1 MGYYHFPLEK
11 RNASNFASSCKYI
24 IMSKPNN
31 PTPENGKKKVTA
43 EQNKEYREKTEKY
56 EKCIAALESGHV
68 NLYNNKI
75 KTDCTDEFA
84 VRMLFEGIPEYNR
97 VFYIEPLQSEQD
109 AYCKYYVSEFRV
121 EKEIKTA
128 DELLENIVKH
138 YDYFN
143 LENEI
148 FRNGT
153 LGNPGYK
160 EKTFEILDKLN
171 KMTKS
176 KHFLCDMIHP
186 FDSGYLLDPARVT
199 SFYDLK
205 KAHDYAKELIDSGIV
220 QLNNIPNSYLGR
232 FIERLLRLKW
242 SDFALEVINH
252 VVGNDE
258 VIDEIKKNQFIKPLL
273 SEMTDDSNAKEILK
287 LLGMTS
293 NVLTLIVEEEDYDDG
308 YGTREVERKEF
319 SDMGELRSYLITEYK
334 VPFEMASKDID
345 DLYWNDYTF
354 NVEQKENN

>member
-1 MGYYHFPLEK
+1 MAYYHFPLEK
-11 RNASNFASSCKYI
+11 RNASNFSSSCKYI
-24 IMSKPNN
+24 IMSKPNK

-43 EQNKEYREKTEKY
+43 EQNKKYKEDTIKY
-56 EKCIAALESGHV
+56 EECITTLESGYV

-75 KTDCTDEFA
+75 KADCTDEFA
-84 VRMLFEGIPEYNR
+84 VRMLFDGIPERNR
-97 VFYIEPLQSEQD
+97 IFYIEPLQSEQD

-143 LENEI
+143 LEDKI
-148 FRNGT
+148 FYNGT
-153 LGNPGYK
+153 LGNSGYK
-160 EKTFEILDKLN
+160 EKAFEILDKLN

-176 KHFLCDMIHP
+176 KHYLCDMIHP
-186 FDSGYLLDPARVT
+186 FDSGYSFDPARVT

-205 KAHDYAKELIDSGIV
+205 KTHDYAKELINTGIV
-220 QLNNIPNSYLGR
+220 QLHDTPNSYLGR

-252 VVGNDE
+252 VTGNDE
-258 VIDEIKKNQFIKPLL
+258 IINEIKKNQFIKPLL

-293 NVLTLIVEEEDYDDG
+293 NVLTLIVEEDYDDR
-308 YGTREVERKEF
+308 YSTREVERKEF

>member
-11 RNASNFASSCKYI
+11 RNASNFSSSCKYI
-24 IMSKPNN
+24 IMSKPNK
-31 PTPENGKKKVTA
+31 PTLENDKKKVTT
-43 EQNKEYREKTEKY
+43 EQNKKYKEDTIKY
-56 EKCIAALESGHV
+56 EECIAALESGHV

-84 VRMLFEGIPEYNR
+84 VRMLFNGIPER
-97 VFYIEPLQSEQD
+97 DRIFYIEPLQSEQD

-128 DELLENIVKH
+128 NELLENIVKH

-143 LENEI
+143 LEDKI
-148 FRNGT
+148 FYNGT
-153 LGNPGYK
+153 LGNSGYK
-160 EKTFEILDKLN
+160 EKAFEILDKLN

-176 KHFLCDMIHP
+176 KHYLCDMIHP
-186 FDSGYLLDPARVT
+186 FDSGYSFDPARVT
-199 SFYDLK
+199 NFYDLK
-205 KAHDYAKELIDSGIV
+205 KTHDYARELIDSGII
-220 QLNNIPNSYLGR
+220 QLNDTPNSYLGR

-242 SDFALEVINH
+242 SDFALKVINH

-258 VIDEIKKNQFIKPLL
+258 VINEIKKNQFIKPLL
-273 SEMTDDSNAKEILK
+273 SEMTDDSNVKEILK

-293 NVLTLIVEEEDYDDG
+293 NVLTLIVEEDYDDG
-308 YGTREVERKEF
+308 YSTREVERKEF

-334 VPFEMASKDID
+334 MPFEMASKNID

>member
-1 MGYYHFPLEK
+1 MGYYYFPLEK
-11 RNASNFASSCKYI
+11 RNVRDFASSCKYI
-24 IMSKPNN
+24 IMSEPNKPV
-31 PTPENGKKKVTA
+31 PENGMKRTTA
-43 EQNKEYREKTEKY
+43 EQNKKYKEDIKKY
-56 EKCIAALESGHV
+56 EECISALESGHV

-75 KTDCTDEFA
+75 RTNCTDDFA
-84 VRMLFEGIPEYNR
+84 VRMLFDGIPEYNR

-109 AYCKYYVSEFRV
+109 AYRKYYVSEFRV
-121 EKEIKTA
+121 EKEIKTT
-128 DELLENIVKH
+128 DELLENIVEH

-143 LENEI
+143 LEDKI
-148 FRNGT
+148 FYNGT

-160 EKTFEILDKLN
+160 EKAFEILDKLN

-176 KHFLCDMIHP
+176 KHYLCDMIHP
-186 FDSGYLLDPARVT
+186 FDGGYSFDPAKVT

-205 KAHDYAKELIDSGIV
+205 KAHDYAKELINTGIV
-220 QLNNIPNSYLGR
+220 QLHDISNSYLGR

-242 SDFALEVINH
+242 FDFALEVINH

-258 VIDEIKKNQFIKPLL
+258 IVNEIKKNQFIKPLL

-293 NVLTLIVEEEDYDDG
+293 NVLTLIVEEDYDDG
-308 YGTREVERKEF
+308 YSTREVKRKEF
-319 SDMGELRSYLITEYK
+319 SDTGELRSYLIIEYK
-334 VPFEMASKDID
+334 MPFEMASKDID
-345 DLYWNDYTF
+345 DLYWGDYTF

>member
-24 IMSKPNN
+24 IMSKPNK

-153 LGNPGYK
+153 LGNHGYK
-160 EKTFEILDKLN
+160 EKAFEILDKLN

-186 FDSGYLLDPARVT
+186 FDSGYSLDPARVT

-232 FIERLLRLKW
+232 FVERLLRLKW

-258 VIDEIKKNQFIKPLL
+258 VINEIKKNQFIKPLL

-293 NVLTLIVEEEDYDDG
+293 NVLTLIVEEDYDDG

>member
-1 MGYYHFPLEK
+1 MAYYHFPFEE
-11 RNASNFASSCKYI
+11 RNASNFSSSCKYI
-24 IMSKPNN
+24 IMSKPNK
-31 PTPENGKKKVTA
+31 PTHENGKKRVTA
-43 EQNKEYREKTEKY
+43 EQNKKYKEDTIKY
-56 EKCIAALESGHV
+56 EECITALESGYV

-160 EKTFEILDKLN
+160 EKAFEILDKLN
-171 KMTKS
+171 KTTKS

-186 FDSGYLLDPARVT
+186 FDSGYSLDPARVT

-205 KAHDYAKELIDSGIV
+205 KAHDYAKELIGSGIV
-220 QLNNIPNSYLGR
+220 QLNDIPNSYLGR

-258 VIDEIKKNQFIKPLL
+258 VINEIKKDQFIKPLL

-287 LLGMTS
+287 LLGMVS
-293 NVLTLIVEEEDYDDG
+293 NVLTLIVEEDYDDG
-308 YGTREVERKEF
+308 YSTREVERKEF

-334 VPFEMASKDID
+334 MPFEMASKDID

-354 NVEQKENN
+354 NVEQKESN

>member
-11 RNASNFASSCKYI
+11 RNASNFSSSCKYI
-24 IMSKPNN
+24 IMSKPNK
-31 PTPENGKKKVTA
+31 PTPENGNKKVTT
-43 EQNKEYREKTEKY
+43 EQNKKYREDMEKY
-56 EKCIAALESGHV
+56 EKCITALESGHV

-75 KTDCTDEFA
+75 KTNCTDEFA
-84 VRMLFEGIPEYNR
+84 VRMLFNGITEQNR
-97 VFYIEPLQSEQD
+97 IFYIEPLQSEQD

-143 LENEI
+143 LEDKI
-148 FRNGT
+148 FYNGT
-153 LGNPGYK
+153 LGNSGYK
-160 EKTFEILDKLN
+160 EKAFEILDKLN

-176 KHFLCDMIHP
+176 KHYLCDMIHP
-186 FDSGYLLDPARVT
+186 FDTGYSFEPARVT
-199 SFYDLK
+199 NFYDLK
-205 KAHDYAKELIDSGIV
+205 KAHDYARELINSEIV
-220 QLNNIPNSYLGR
+220 QLNDTPNSYLGR

-242 SDFALEVINH
+242 SDFALEVINS
-252 VVGNDE
+252 VVGNDKT
-258 VIDEIKKNQFIKPLL
+258 INEIKKNQFIKPLL

-287 LLGMTS
+287 LIGMTS
-293 NVLTLIVEEEDYDDG
+293 NILTLVVEEDYDDG
-308 YGTREVERKEF
+308 YNTREIERKEF

-334 VPFEMASKDID
+334 VPFEKASKDID
-345 DLYWNDYTF
+345 DLYWDDYIF

>member
-1 MGYYHFPLEK
+1 MAYYHFPLEK
-11 RNASNFASSCKYI
+11 RNASNFSSSCKYI
-24 IMSKPNN
+24 IMSKPNK

-43 EQNKEYREKTEKY
+43 EQNKKYKEDTIKY
-56 EKCIAALESGHV
+56 EECITTLESGYV

-84 VRMLFEGIPEYNR
+84 VRMLFDGIPERNR
-97 VFYIEPLQSEQD
+97 IFYIEPLQSEQD

-143 LENEI
+143 LEDKI
-148 FRNGT
+148 FYNGT
-153 LGNPGYK
+153 LGNSGYK
-160 EKTFEILDKLN
+160 EKAFEILDKLN

-176 KHFLCDMIHP
+176 KHYLCDMIHP
-186 FDSGYLLDPARVT
+186 FDSGYSFDPARVT

-205 KAHDYAKELIDSGIV
+205 KTHDYAKELINTGIV
-220 QLNNIPNSYLGR
+220 QLHDTPNSYLGR

-252 VVGNDE
+252 VTGNDE
-258 VIDEIKKNQFIKPLL
+258 IINEIKKNQFIKPLL

-287 LLGMTS
+287 LLDMTS
-293 NVLTLIVEEEDYDDG
+293 NVLTLIVEEDYDDR
-308 YGTREVERKEF
+308 YSTREVERKEF

-334 VPFEMASKDID
+334 VPFEMARKDID